1 MKNEI
6 FFIASPDVILPVNKV
21 KAMMDYEADVSKKI
35 VKNQIEKNV
44 RNICRKN
51 QQRRCVIWMDN
62 NTFYLT
68 SVSVDTIY
76 NRCIQTGRKF
86 IKVGRGLY
94 LPVDII
100 EGVFAFDS
108 TLAAKIRKESELLQT
123 KFNFVRTPKPSS
135 KTILKNKL
143 LEEESLNNDDDS
155 EEVQK
160 QKEQC
165 GNKKKTK
172 TTPKRN
178 STILLTSG
186 ENISTV
192 YTPEV
197 IVARAC
203 NVSPSK

>member
-6 FFIASPDVILPVNKV
+6 FFVASPDVILPVNKV

-76 NRCIQTGRKF
+76 NRCIQAGRKF

-135 KTILKNKL
+135 KTVLKNKL
-143 LEEESLNNDDDS
+143 LEEEKLNNKDS
-155 EEVQK
+155 KKDEIREG
-160 QKEQC
+160 QC
-165 GNKKKTK
+165 GNVKKTK

-197 IVARAC
+197 IVARAH